1 LEQDA
6 VMTKREI
13 DEFLAQ
19 KTLAI
24 VGVSRGGK
32 KFGNM
37 VLRNLTTIGYR
48 LMPIHPEAAEVGGV
62 KAFPSFAALPEPVGG
77 VIVVVPPAQAAA
89 VVQEAAAHG
98 IRRVWLQQGAE
109 SAEAIRFCEENGI
122 SVVHGQCVL
131 MYPKPATAWFHGLHR
146 LISDL
151 IGRTPK

>member
-1 LEQDA
+1 
-6 VMTKREI
+6 MTRREI

-37 VLRNLTTIGYR
+37 VLKDLAKIGYR
-48 LMPIHPEAAEVGGV
+48 LLPVHPEAAEVGGV
-62 KAFPSFAALPEPVGG
+62 KAFPSLAALPEPVGG
-77 VIVVVPPAQAAA
+77 VVVVVPPAQSEA
-89 VVQEAAAHG
+89 VVKEAAAHG

-109 SAEAIRFCEENGI
+109 SPAAIKFCEEHGI

-131 MYPKPATAWFHGLHR
+131 MYPKPATAWFHGVHR
-146 LISDL
+146 WISDL
-151 IGRTPK
+151 VGRTPQ

>member
-1 LEQDA
+1 
-6 VMTKREI
+6 MTTKREI

-37 VLRNLTTIGYR
+37 VLKDLSRVGYR
-48 LMPIHPEAAEVGGV
+48 LLPIHPEAAEVGGV
-62 KAFPSFAALPEPVGG
+62 KAWPSFDALPEPVGG
-77 VIVVVPPAQAAA
+77 VIVCVPPAQAER
-89 VVQEAAAHG
+89 VVKEAAARG

-109 SAEAIRFCEENGI
+109 SAEAIRFCEEQGL

-131 MYPKPATAWFHGLHR
+131 MYPKPATAWFHGAHR
-146 LISDL
+146 WISDL
-151 IGRTPK
+151 IGRTPKG

>member
-1 LEQDA
+1 
-6 VMTKREI
+6 MTRGEI

-19 KTLAI
+19 KTLAL
-24 VGVSRGGK
+24 VGASRGGK

-37 VLRNLTTIGYR
+37 ILKDLTKIGYR
-48 LMPIHPEAAEVGGV
+48 LLPVHPKAAEVDGV

-77 VIVVVPPAQAAA
+77 VIVVVPPSQTEA
-89 VVQEAAAHG
+89 VVKEAAAHG

-109 SAEAIRFCEENGI
+109 SPAAIKFCEEQGI

-131 MYPKPATAWFHGLHR
+131 MYPKPATAWFHGAHR
-146 LISDL
+146 WISDL

>member
-1 LEQDA
+1 M
-6 VMTKREI
+6 VTKREI

-37 VLRNLTTIGYR
+37 ILKDLTRIGYR
-48 LMPIHPEAAEVGGV
+48 LLPVHPEAAEVDGV
-62 KAFPSFAALPEPVGG
+62 KAFPSLAALPEPVGG
-77 VIVVVPPAQAAA
+77 VIVVVPPARTEA
-89 VVQEAAAHG
+89 VVKEAAAQG

-109 SAEAIRFCEENGI
+109 SAAAIKFCEEHGI
-122 SVVHGQCVL
+122 SVVHGECVL
-131 MYPKPATAWFHGLHR
+131 MYPKPATAWFHGAHR
-146 LISDL
+146 WIWDL